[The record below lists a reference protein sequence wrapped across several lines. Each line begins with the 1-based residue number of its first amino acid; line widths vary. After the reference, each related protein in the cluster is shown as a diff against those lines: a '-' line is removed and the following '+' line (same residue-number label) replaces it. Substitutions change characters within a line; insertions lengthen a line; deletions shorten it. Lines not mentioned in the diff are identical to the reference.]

1 MRVECSP
8 KAGAITWRRGQLS
21 DHTHI
26 DRAQMS
32 LVYPDLVPG
41 QQVRFPARGAWHFGV
56 LVGIDGTF
64 AVVRTTGADRRQRVP
79 ATAVHPWPATY
90 GSPAAAR
97 SSTSTARSR
106 DTRPAGI
113 DVSPASIRAGI
124 SPLPSPATSHTIARA
139 ASSAG

>member
-1 MRVECSP
+1 MR
-8 KAGAITWRRGQLS
+8 
-21 DHTHI
+21 I
-26 DRAQMS
+26 DEAQMG
-32 LVYPDLVPG
+32 LVPQDLAPG
-41 QQVRFPARGAWHFGV
+41 QQVRFRARGTWHVGI
-56 LVGIDGTF
+56 LVGIDGAF
-64 AVVRTTGADRRQRVP
+64 KSVRTNGSDRRQRVP
-79 ATAVHPWPATY
+79 ATAVHPWPAPY

-124 SPLPSPATSHTIARA
+124 SPLPSPVTSHTIARA